1 MPGTELGSG
10 HAMVSEGD
18 MVAVPILPSS
28 SQMEEPRARDGN
40 GTQRGFLKSRAKFLD
55 CCTRKLALCI
65 RSYIYSTSIY

>member
-18 MVAVPILPSS
+18 MAAVPILPSS

-40 GTQRGFLKSRAKFLD
+40 GTRRLSKKS
-55 CCTRKLALCI
+55 
-65 RSYIYSTSIY
+65 S